1 MPPPPPPSSAIVQAT
16 SPTDPRQRLITA
28 VRGYVHMDN
37 LVESFN
43 AQAANARELR
53 AKHEGDVIGLMKQLG
68 LQKSTLQI
76 SGGTLQLTQ
85 KKTPA
90 GLSWAYLEREIPAWA
105 TAAGLKPTQSAAL
118 LKWLHDHREIKETEV
133 LKKGGSG
140 PKASGP
146 KASDPQT
153 E

>member
-1 MPPPPPPSSAIVQAT
+1 MPPPTAIVQAA
-16 SPTDPRQRLITA
+16 SPTDPKQRLITA

-43 AQAANARELR
+43 AQATNARTLR
-53 AKHEGDVIGLMKQLG
+53 AKHEADAIDLMKQLG

-90 GLSWAYLEREIPAWA
+90 ALSWGYLEREIPAWA
-105 TAAGLKPTQSAAL
+105 TSVGLKPTQAAGL
-118 LKWLHDHREIKETEV
+118 LKWLQDHREIKEVEA
-133 LKKGGSG
+133 LKKGSK
-140 PKASGP
+140 PEPPSL
-146 KASDPQT
+146 